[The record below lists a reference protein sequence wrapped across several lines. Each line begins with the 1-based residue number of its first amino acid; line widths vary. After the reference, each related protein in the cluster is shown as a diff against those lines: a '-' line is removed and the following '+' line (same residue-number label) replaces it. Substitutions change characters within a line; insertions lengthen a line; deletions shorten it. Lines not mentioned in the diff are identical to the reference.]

1 MKALKFA
8 FLALFVLMSSG
19 IYAQSSSKVIAV
31 VNQADW
37 CGTCQK
43 NGERVMTEV
52 LADYKEPQVSIAA
65 NDLTNDATKA
75 ASKASLEKL
84 GVYEVVA
91 NENKTGQI
99 ILIDHETKKVIS
111 KISVAKST
119 KKLKE
124 AFDLAIKQP

>member
-1 MKALKFA
+1 MKALKFT
-8 FLALFVLMSSG
+8 FLALFVMMSSAA
-19 IYAQSSSKVIAV
+19 YAQSSSKVIAV
-31 VNQADW
+31 VNKADW

-43 NGERVMTEV
+43 HGERIMTEV
-52 LADYKEPQVSIAA
+52 LPDYKEPQFSIAA
-65 NDLTNDATKA
+65 NDLTNDKTKA

-99 ILIDHETKKVIS
+99 ILIDSKTKKVIS

-119 KKLKE
+119 EELKQ
-124 AFDLAIKQP
+124 AFDSAIKQP